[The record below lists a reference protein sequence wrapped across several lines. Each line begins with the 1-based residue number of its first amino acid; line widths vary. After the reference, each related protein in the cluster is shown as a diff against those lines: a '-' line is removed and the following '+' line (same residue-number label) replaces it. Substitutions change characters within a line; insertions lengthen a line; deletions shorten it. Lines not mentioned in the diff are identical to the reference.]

1 MALNRLGYPKADV
14 SIMNFCGLRG
24 NGLYEPGVFTLGDLM
39 TILPYPETV
48 VVIVI
53 TAVDIFQAMET
64 GLAQWPRD
72 TGYFPAISGFRVSWD
87 SSKQPGQRVQ
97 EI

>member
-1 MALNRLGYPKADV
+1 MGYTNLVNIHLPFLCDTRYLKLHTV
-14 SIMNFCGLRG
+14 
-24 NGLYEPGVFTLGDLM
+24 GVFTLGDLM

-72 TGYFPAISGFRVSWD
+72 TGQVL
-87 SSKQPGQRVQ
+87 
-97 EI
+97 